1 MNYRI
6 ALDGPSG
13 AGKSTVA
20 KAMAKRLGIVYVDT
34 GAMYRT
40 IGLFVRR
47 KEVSPDDAEAVAAL
61 LPEIKLEI
69 CFQNGEQHILLCG
82 EDVGD
87 KIRTPEMSMYASKVS
102 AIGAVRSF
110 LLDTQ
115 RNLAKSNPVVM
126 DGRDIGT
133 VIFPDAE
140 VKIFLT
146 ASLEARAKRRHLEL
160 EAKGIETTYEDVL
173 KDMTERDKNDSTRAI
188 APAIAAPDAV
198 HLDSSDLT
206 LEETVARAIEIAEE
220 KIGQTPKKT
229 GIQKK
234 KKTRRINFYTVL
246 RFLLGGL
253 LRFLWRVKVHGKEN
267 VPSEGACVVCAN
279 HIAIKDTF
287 ILVISFPRQIRFLGK
302 AELFRIPVLR
312 GILKL
317 CGVTPID
324 RGGSDVGGL
333 KRMIRLAEEG
343 ELVGVFPQGTRCPG
357 VNPADTKP
365 KNGAALIACRSGA
378 DMLPV
383 CIKTKGE
390 RYRFL
395 RRKDVYIGQVIPNKE
410 LFPTGD
416 RAECSATTDRVF
428 SQICALGG
436 YVKTPALSEEGKQ

>member
-40 IGLFVRR
+40 IGLYVRR

-69 CFQNGEQHILLCG
+69 RFQNGEQHILLCG

-110 LLDTQ
+110 LLNTQ
-115 RNLAKSNPVVM
+115 RDMAKSTPVVM

-146 ASLEARAKRRHLEL
+146 ASVEARAKRRYLEL
-160 EAKGIETTYEDVL
+160 EAKGISTTYEDVL

-188 APAIAAPDAV
+188 APAVAAPDAV
-198 HLDSSDLT
+198 LLDSSDLT
-206 LEETVARAIEIAEE
+206 LEEVISKAVEIVDD
-220 KIGQTPKKT
+220 KIGQNKEPPVSV
-229 GIQKK
+229 KK
-234 KKTRRINFYTVL
+234 KKTRRVNFYTVL
-246 RFLLGGL
+246 RFLLGGI
-253 LRFLWRVKVHGKEN
+253 LRFFMRVKVHGKEN
-267 VPSEGACVVCAN
+267 IPKEGACVVCAN
-279 HIAIKDTF
+279 HIAIKDIF
-287 ILVISFPRQIRFLGK
+287 VLVISFPRQIRFLGK

-312 GILKL
+312 SIMKL

-343 ELVGVFPQGTRCPG
+343 EMVGIFPQGTRCPG
-357 VNPADTKP
+357 VNPADTQP

-395 RRKDVYIGQVIPNKE
+395 RRKDVFIGHVIPNAE
-410 LFPTGD
+410 LFPTRD
-416 RAECSATTDRVF
+416 RAECTLATDRVF
-428 SQICALGG
+428 SEICALGG
-436 YVKTPALSEEGKQ
+436 YVKTPALPQEEEQ